1 MMLNLP
7 IREKTEEDPT
17 SPPDSDSGW
26 FCGSHNVDRQRAKKL
41 RMNLRKTALAASPE
55 ELR

>member
-17 SPPDSDSGW
+17 LPPDSDSGW
-26 FCGSHNVDRQRAKKL
+26 FLGSHNVDRQREKKL